1 MDFSSI
7 PGQIYLDNKFVKSK
21 NAVIHVLT
29 HSLHF
34 AGSVFEGIG
43 VYNRKPLL
51 MREHYLRLLL
61 SAKLIGIKPNKTLQ
75 QLEKISFQ
83 LIKKNK
89 IFNGYIRPIF
99 FRSAHSMSPDTKNCK
114 TRLAIAAWNWSK
126 LYGDE
131 GVKLNYSKWP
141 KLNEKIFPISAKSSA
156 SYQTSVI
163 EKINSDKRGFH
174 DAVTLDLNDGV
185 AETTACNI
193 FWIKKNVIFTPQT
206 HSILNGITRRV
217 VIKLAKKLKFKIKI
231 GNFKRKD
238 LLNAENVFVTA
249 TQTENKPVK
258 KIEKKNFKT
267 TSNILSILK
276 FEYEKIKKKGPNLIS
291 RI

>member
-1 MDFSSI
+1 
-7 PGQIYLDNKFVKSK
+7 
-21 NAVIHVLT
+21 
-29 HSLHF
+29 
-34 AGSVFEGIG
+34 
-43 VYNRKPLL
+43 
-51 MREHYLRLLL
+51 
-61 SAKLIGIKPNKTLQ
+61 
-75 QLEKISFQ
+75 
-83 LIKKNK
+83 
-89 IFNGYIRPIF
+89 
-99 FRSAHSMSPDTKNCK
+99 MSPDTKNCK

-131 GVKLNYSKWP
+131 GVKLNFSKWP

-156 SYQTSVI
+156 SYQTSVM

-238 LLNAENVFVTA
+238 FIKCRKCFCYWHSNRNSTS
-249 TQTENKPVK
+249 K

-267 TSNILSILK
+267 TSNILSI
-276 FEYEKIKKKGPNLIS
+276 FKI

>member
-1 MDFSSI
+1 M
-7 PGQIYLDNKFVKSK
+7 
-21 NAVIHVLT
+21 
-29 HSLHF
+29 
-34 AGSVFEGIG
+34 
-43 VYNRKPLL
+43 
-51 MREHYLRLLL
+51 
-61 SAKLIGIKPNKTLQ
+61 
-75 QLEKISFQ
+75 
-83 LIKKNK
+83 
-89 IFNGYIRPIF
+89 
-99 FRSAHSMSPDTKNCK
+99 
-114 TRLAIAAWNWSK
+114 
-126 LYGDE
+126 
-131 GVKLNYSKWP
+131 
-141 KLNEKIFPISAKSSA
+141 
-156 SYQTSVI
+156 

-238 LLNAENVFVTA
+238 LLNAENVFVTGTA
-249 TQTENKPVK
+249 TEIQPVK